1 MDDKANNSLTS
12 AGPDVPLGWAA
23 IILGSVALLAHFA
36 ARVGLIREAPAF
48 LFPIGVALFVSGY
61 IACFALR
68 RLHKRIEELEHRV
81 DALTKRNA
89 QETTASAQPN

>member
-1 MDDKANNSLTS
+1 MKANNSRMS
-12 AGPDVPLGWAA
+12 EGPDVPLGLAA
-23 IILGSVALLAHFA
+23 IVLGTLALLAHFA

-81 DALTKRNA
+81 DALAKGNVEETKAGA
-89 QETTASAQPN
+89 QH